1 MKEKYLQSVLQRAGE
16 IALLDRAA
24 AVLPERASAGK
35 WILAAALGI
44 ISVLYPAVSAAQA
57 ITQLI

>member
-1 MKEKYLQSVLQRAGE
+1 MKEKYLQNVLQRAGE

-24 AVLPERASAGK
+24 AVLPERTSAGK

>member
-24 AVLPERASAGK
+24 AVLPERVSAGK